1 MATNQIKFSIIIPI
15 YNGEKYIDGCLNSIF
30 NQIGD
35 NFSYEI
41 ILMIDP
47 STDNTLEIVKGYA
60 SKYVNIRYIEKTQK
74 GVSLSR
80 YQGVKAANNDY
91 IVFVDIDDLLTKDAL
106 KTYAENITKYDPD
119 IVSASF
125 FYMDESKNNKITK
138 NKFTKNKI
146 YNPKEALKALFLD
159 TSFRGFLHTKA
170 FKKSLFDKSPLIIN
184 NDSDAMFEDTS
195 LMTSLIV
202 HSNKIL
208 SKDKETYIY
217 RINVPTSATGK
228 KRTDRLDKH
237 MTAFLLIKIYLE
249 TYFPQYLDVFYK
261 TLFRTKWSFIFD
273 AFVDFKNG
281 GINKTSAMKK
291 INNFMKILKNKST
304 YKFENTPYEECVK
317 KCIL

>member
-1 MATNQIKFSIIIPI
+1 MATNQIKFTIIIPI
-15 YNGEKYIDGCLNSIF
+15 YNGEKYIYGCLNSIF

-41 ILMIDP
+41 LLMIDP
-47 STDNTLEIVKGYA
+47 STDKTLELAKEYA
-60 SKYVNIRYIEKTQK
+60 DKYENIRYIEKTQK

-80 YQGVKAANNDY
+80 YQGVKEANNYY
-91 IVFVDIDDLLTKDAL
+91 IVFVDVDDYLTKDAL
-106 KTYAENITKYDPD
+106 QTYAENIIKHDPD
-119 IVSASF
+119 IISCSF
-125 FYMDESKNNKITK
+125 YYLDESKNNKLTK
-138 NKFTKNKI
+138 NTFKKRKI
-146 YNPKEALKALFLD
+146 YNSKDALKALFLD

-195 LMTSLIV
+195 LMCSLIT

-208 SKDKETYIY
+208 SSDKETYIY

-273 AFVDFKNG
+273 AFVDYKNG
-281 GINKTSAMKK
+281 GLKKSLAFKK
-291 INNFMKILKNKST
+291 INKFIKTLKNKQH
-304 YKFENTPYEECVK
+304 YKFENTQYEEYVK